1 MESVYVCQ
9 IVPAGAGPA
18 TSLTFLGD
26 TPPAVAS
33 SPRLRAARHVLTIDL
48 QDAPA
53 LASRF
58 PGARAVSLFVPRDLD
73 LDENPPQAF
82 FWRGWTEA
90 QMAPEIASLADR
102 PRTLVVHSCSVAA
115 STFGADGDSE
125 VRSALIAFAGYL
137 LGGPIALHKETA
149 GRGPTF
155 MAQLT
160 EDFDLPL
167 GDTGQLYSYTD
178 QAKWDCR

>member
-1 MESVYVCQ
+1 
-9 IVPAGAGPA
+9 
-18 TSLTFLGD
+18 
-26 TPPAVAS
+26 
-33 SPRLRAARHVLTIDL
+33 
-48 QDAPA
+48 
-53 LASRF
+53 
-58 PGARAVSLFVPRDLD
+58 
-73 LDENPPQAF
+73 
-82 FWRGWTEA
+82 
-90 QMAPEIASLADR
+90 MAPEIASLADR